1 MISELRPGLLR
12 EHGLAAAID
21 QQATRTREST
31 GIQIDVHLDALPI
44 LPDEVEIALYRIV
57 QEALVNVARHSGA
70 TAASVTAARS
80 GGELRL
86 VIEDNGRG
94 FDPSGPTRRHGLL
107 GMSERMALLG
117 GQLHVDSSPGV
128 GTTIIAE
135 LDDLETTTAASED
148 RTPP

>member
-1 MISELRPGLLR
+1 MPSRRPPTDRQQRADLEELHAIVSEAAAGLHEMISELRPGQLR

-21 QQATRTREST
+21 QQATRTRDAT

-86 VIEDNGRG
+86 VDRR
-94 FDPSGPTRRHGLL
+94 DPTGVDLTRRARRGATDC
-107 GMSERMALLG
+107 SE
-117 GQLHVDSSPGV
+117 
-128 GTTIIAE
+128 
-135 LDDLETTTAASED
+135 
-148 RTPP
+148 